1 MEANEMLE
9 GDSVGVVAQI
19 PKRQKLNIVGI
30 GKVRLLESQCCSYTM
45 YLSAGP
51 ASCQAAES
59 LLTLLWLP
67 TLLLQ

>member
-30 GKVRLLESQCCSYTM
+30 GKVRLLES
-45 YLSAGP
+45 
-51 ASCQAAES
+51 
-59 LLTLLWLP
+59 
-67 TLLLQ
+67 